1 MEHRENFHF
10 KRPEEIGL
18 LAGYMAQTYPTF
30 ISEKLPMLFSQTAAY
45 SAKCACL
52 KDMFH
57 STVRFLAIIC
67 VSYYLRD
74 NDAGQWEPIQ
84 QALSRLA
91 MPTDSILK
99 DIISHISDYY
109 KRNKKDRSFYIEEFE
124 EKTDMLSDKSRGY
137 PAALYGRI
145 RTPDFREASVL
156 QAGIDLKNAVHYD
169 LKRLTE
175 ADYEKIW
182 SFYLDI
188 MMTILKAMR
197 FLNGE
202 RYMYICHIEKSQ
214 FQLLHGKGDKTV
226 EIAMKDMDDYIR
238 ESRFFIFDKYQNRL
252 HPLHPF
258 MLRVEKLWNQER
270 EFTFE
275 HISSSGAIYT
285 GSRGFRLR
293 TQEGYQSIKT
303 LMKKKMMTRDNDMS
317 RMNYAAFKALGVQA
331 SRETLENGYLNK
343 IYFPDCH
350 TRRKTAEKILDD
362 FLLSDKVALCLTGI
376 SGMGKSV
383 LLADRVY
390 QMLSDE
396 KIVPVFINARDIKK
410 TDTVANP
417 LFCLICEKFRLK
429 TGEDSSIETFFAQ
442 LHEILLKMFLISDT
456 DQADHEPRVILFI
469 DAESGTCPPGELLAE
484 TDAMVNA
491 VYDSEHKRI
500 KYLWLKIVFALGS
513 EKLDAIRSDRGAE
526 EPLFKNEAL
535 YFQVPAEGQEG
546 KQTSVA
552 EISPMT
558 AEEARIAFFKYTRDK
573 SVYPVLS
580 RKPPDEAVLNDKLH
594 HLRNPLLLR
603 CCLNLLEKSGKEDT
617 VVVADGERL
626 FEAYYHLLAEDREVR
641 HFLHAFCRKTAEEI
655 RSREAETEVIAEI
668 IGVYHKARKAEGFY
682 SDPLEKLISEGV
694 LERRLRYAVGEPP
707 EEVIAFTHQKFHEY
721 AMYRFFIST
730 YGEPS
735 PEVLEK
741 LLNTESD
748 FEIYNNAVT
757 LMMNRLWAEKQIP
770 EMTRLSVTVNPSR
783 YTRVFENAVFDE
795 LEEGIKSGWDSPK
808 QKEKAQYYEE
818 RLRLLVSDKENLRYI
833 QGIEKIFF
841 IRARERFYKKDGGLL
856 FYEISSE
863 IAVEIFR
870 ILNIKNYDY
879 GVCLSR
885 LGGIY
890 ESRGETD
897 KAYQC
902 YMERIRLG
910 KELSD
915 MNPNSCNTCLGLVVT
930 YYKAGKI
937 CKRNHQVT
945 QAKKYLTSALE
956 ILYSLDAQKKLVP
969 KHQKWIDI
977 FQNEAEG
984 MENEK
989 WKGSLYD
996 TMER

>member
-1 MEHRENFHF
+1 LENRENFHF

-18 LAGYMAQTYPTF
+18 LAGYMVRTYPTF
-30 ISEKLPMLFSQTAAY
+30 ISEKLPTLFSQTAAY
-45 SAKCACL
+45 SEKCACL

-74 NDAGQWEPIQ
+74 NDAAPWGPIRQ
-84 QALSRLA
+84 TLSRLV
-91 MPTDSILK
+91 MPTDSTWK
-99 DIISHISDYY
+99 DIVVHVSDYY

-124 EKTDMLSDKSRGY
+124 ERTDMLSDRLRGY
-137 PAALYGRI
+137 TAAIKGGI

-156 QAGIDLKNAVHYD
+156 QAGIDLRNAVHYD
-169 LKRLTE
+169 LNRLNE
-175 ADYEKIW
+175 SDYEKIW
-182 SFYLDI
+182 PFYLDM

-202 RYMYICHIEKSQ
+202 RYMYVCHLEKIL
-214 FQLLHGKGDKTV
+214 FLILHGKGDKTV
-226 EIAMKDMDDYIR
+226 EIALKDMDDYIR
-238 ESRFFIFDKYQNRL
+238 ESRFFVFDKHQNRL
-252 HPLHPF
+252 YPLYPF
-258 MLRVEKLWNQER
+258 ILRVEKLWNRER

-275 HISSSGAIYT
+275 HISGNAAIYT
-285 GSRGFRLR
+285 GISGFRLR
-293 TQEGYQSIKT
+293 SKEGYQSIKT
-303 LMKKKMMTRDNDMS
+303 LMKKKMTMPDNDMA
-317 RMNYAAFKALGVQA
+317 RMNYAGFKSLAVQA

-350 TRRKTAEKILDD
+350 TRRKETEKIIAD
-362 FLLSDKVALCLTGI
+362 FLLSDKTALCLTGI
-376 SGMGKSV
+376 SGIGKSE
-383 LLADRVY
+383 LMADRVY

-396 KIVPVFINARDIKK
+396 KLIPVFINARDIKK
-410 TDTVANP
+410 TDRLANP

-429 TGEDSSIETFFAQ
+429 IENSSIETFFAK
-442 LHEILLKMFLISDT
+442 LHEILLNVFLISDT

-469 DAESGTCPPGELLAE
+469 DAESGTCTPGELFAE
-484 TDAMVNA
+484 MDAMVNA

-500 KYLWLKIVFALGS
+500 KYLWLKIIFTLGS
-513 EKLDAIRSDRGAE
+513 DKIDALRSDRGGE
-526 EPLFKNEAL
+526 ESLFKNEIL
-535 YFQVPAEGQEG
+535 YFQVSAEGQEG
-546 KQTSVA
+546 KQTPVA
-552 EISPMT
+552 EISPLT

-573 SVYPVLS
+573 TVYPVLS
-580 RKPPDEAVLNDKLH
+580 RKPPDEAVLNDKLQ
-594 HLRNPLLLR
+594 HLRNPLLLK

-626 FEAYYHLLAEDREVR
+626 FEAYYHLLSEDREVR
-641 HFLHAFCRKTAEEI
+641 HFLLAICRKTAEES
-655 RSREAETEVIAEI
+655 RSREIEAEI
-668 IGVYHKARKAEGFY
+668 VAEIVGMYHKARKTEGFY
-682 SDPLEKLISEGV
+682 SDPLEKLVSEGV
-694 LERRLRYAVGEPP
+694 LEKRLRYSVGDIP
-707 EEVIAFTHQKFHEY
+707 EEMIAFTHRKFHEY
-721 AMYRFFIST
+721 AMYRFFLST

-735 PEVLEK
+735 GEVLEK

-757 LMMNRLWAEKQIP
+757 LMMSRLWAEKRIP

-818 RLRLLVSDKENLRYI
+818 RLRLLVSDKENLGYI

-841 IRARERFYKKDGGLL
+841 RRSGERFHKKDGGLM

-863 IAVEIFR
+863 IALEIFR

-897 KAYQC
+897 KAFRC
-902 YMERIRLG
+902 YTERIRLG

-915 MNPNSCNTCLGLVVT
+915 MNPNSYNTCLGLVVT

-945 QAKKYLTSALE
+945 QAKTYLTSALE
-956 ILYSLDAQKKLVP
+956 ILYSLDAQKKLLP
-969 KHQKWIDI
+969 KHHKWIDI
-977 FQNEAEG
+977 FQNEADG